1 MNYRLLSGVLY
12 GGKDGAPLAK
22 IHGSVCGPEKE
33 ITAADGKRLYTSEIR
48 HLEAP
53 AGRSG
58 EVNYHKYAL
67 TAADGSCIEASPA
80 YNPDFDA
87 AADGWPLCRLPRT
100 DRAMLALGSALY
112 TLIMQNT
119 QNYIQQNAAGAVVAR
134 IVHRGV
140 TGGWD
145 IDAPAAMSA
154 GLVCGLYVFSRYL
167 ERENEFLTV

>member
-1 MNYRLLSGVLY
+1 MNYRLLSGILY
-12 GGKDGAPLAK
+12 NVKDSKPLAK
-22 IHGSVCGPEKE
+22 IRGSVSGPEKE
-33 ITAADGKRLYTSEIR
+33 ITAADGSPLYTSEIK
-48 HLEAP
+48 LLDAP
-53 AGRSG
+53 AGHSG

-67 TAADGSCIEASPA
+67 NAADGSCIKASPA
-80 YNPDFDA
+80 YNPDFDP

-119 QNYIQQNAAGAVVAR
+119 QNYVLQNAAGAVVAR

-145 IDAPAAMSA
+145 IDAPATMSA
-154 GLVCGLYVFSRYL
+154 GWCAGCMCSVGILSGKMSF
-167 ERENEFLTV
+167 

>member
-1 MNYRLLSGVLY
+1 MARRTARPWRRSGAACAARRRRSP
-12 GGKDGAPLAK
+12 GADGAP
-22 IHGSVCGPEKE
+22 
-33 ITAADGKRLYTSEIR
+33 LYTSEIK
-48 HLEAP
+48 LLDAP
-53 AGRSG
+53 AGHSG
-58 EVNYHKYAL
+58 EVTYHKYAL
-67 TAADGSCIEASPA
+67 TAANGSCIEASPA
-80 YNPDFDA
+80 YNPEFDP
-87 AADGWPLCRLPRT
+87 AADGWPLCRLPRA

-119 QNYIQQNAAGAVVAR
+119 QNYVLQNAADAVVAR

-145 IDAPAAMSA
+145 IDAPSTMSA

>member
-1 MNYRLLSGVLY
+1 MKYRLLSGILY
-12 GGKDGAPLAK
+12 GGADGAPLAK

-33 ITAADGKRLYTSEIR
+33 ITTADGAPLYTSRIR
-48 HLEAP
+48 LLDAP
-53 AGRSG
+53 AGHSG
-58 EVNYHKYAL
+58 EVVCHKYDL
-67 TAADGSCIEASPA
+67 TAADGSRIEASPA
-80 YNPDFDA
+80 YNPDFDP

-119 QNYIQQNAAGAVVAR
+119 QNYVLQNAAGAVVAR

-145 IDAPAAMSA
+145 IDAPATMSA
-154 GLVCGLYVFSRYL
+154 GWCAGCMCSVGILSGKMSF
-167 ERENEFLTV
+167 

>member
-12 GGKDGAPLAK
+12 GEKDGAPLAK
-22 IHGSVCGPEKE
+22 IRSSVCGPQKE
-33 ITAADGKRLYTSEIR
+33 ITAADGAPLYTSEIR
-48 HLEAP
+48 FLDAP
-53 AGRSG
+53 SGRGG

-67 TAADGSCIEASPA
+67 NAADGSCIEASPA
-80 YNPDFDA
+80 YNPDFDPES
-87 AADGWPLCRLPRT
+87 DGWPLCRLPRA

-119 QNYIQQNAAGAVVAR
+119 QNYILQNAAGAVVAR

-145 IDAPAAMSA
+145 IDAPATMSA
-154 GLVCGLYVFSRYL
+154 GLVCGLYVFSRYQ
-167 ERENEFLTV
+167 ERENEFLLV

>member
-12 GGKDGAPLAK
+12 GGKDGVPLAK

-48 HLEAP
+48 LLDAP
-53 AGRSG
+53 AGRTG
-58 EVNYHKYAL
+58 EVSYHKYAL

-100 DRAMLALGSALY
+100 DRAMLALGTALY
-112 TLIMQNT
+112 TLVMQNT
-119 QNYIQQNAAGAVVAR
+119 QNYILQNAAGAVVAS

-145 IDAPAAMSA
+145 INAPASMSA

>member
-1 MNYRLLSGVLY
+1 MKYKLLSGILY
-12 GGKDGAPLAK
+12 GAKDSAPLAK
-22 IHGSVCGPEKE
+22 IRGSVCGPEKE
-33 ITAADGKRLYTSEIR
+33 ITGADGAPLYTSEIK
-48 HLEAP
+48 LLDAP
-53 AGRSG
+53 AGHSG
-58 EVNYHKYAL
+58 EVTYHKYAL
-67 TAADGSCIEASPA
+67 TSADGSCIEASPA
-80 YNPDFDA
+80 YNPEFDP
-87 AADGWPLCRLPRT
+87 AADGWPLCRLPRA

-119 QNYIQQNAAGAVVAR
+119 QNYVLQNAAGAVVAR

-145 IDAPAAMSA
+145 IDAPSTMSA